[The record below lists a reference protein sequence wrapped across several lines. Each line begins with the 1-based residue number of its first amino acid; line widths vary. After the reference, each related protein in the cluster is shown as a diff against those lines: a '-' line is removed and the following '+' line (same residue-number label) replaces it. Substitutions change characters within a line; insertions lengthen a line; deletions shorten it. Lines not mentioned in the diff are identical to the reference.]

1 MMKTRKLGVLAASA
15 AIVALGIT
23 SCSSNT
29 SSEAGEAQGPLT
41 VSVDGTTSGAAITL
55 GMEQGFFEDEGLE
68 LEITTNGNPPA
79 ASAALQ
85 SNKVDIGSIPLIPG
99 INAQKKGIQVTSIA
113 PVVGYPEDVKEESE
127 FDTYGVYVN
136 SDSGI
141 SSPKDLEGKK
151 VGVNARKAIFEAF
164 VTDEVAKDGGNPENV
179 EWIALDFGSQIESL
193 KSGRVDAITLPM
205 PFTLEAE
212 ANGAEKLWSP
222 GVAFYEGGMTST
234 WMVGPEMS
242 KDNET
247 IAKFQRAVMKS
258 NAYANEHR
266 DEAIATAAEL
276 TGIEEKLIV
285 DSGKFTYFPTVM
297 DSSDISRISEKL
309 VGIGFLDSPLQ
320 VTDKIAVP
328 LP

>member
-1 MMKTRKLGVLAASA
+1 MKSTKIGVLLATAAIFALGV
-15 AIVALGIT
+15 T
-23 SCSSNT
+23 SCSSGESAT
-29 SSEAGEAQGPLT
+29 SDGSKDTLK
-41 VSVDGTTSGAAITL
+41 VSVDGTTSGAAIEL
-55 GMEQGFFEDEGLE
+55 GIAQGFFKDEGLE
-68 LEITTNGNPPA
+68 LEISTNGNPPA

-85 SNKVDIGSIPLIPG
+85 SNQIDFGSIPLIPG
-99 INAQKKGIQVTSIA
+99 INAQKKGIQVTSVA
-113 PVVGYPEDVKEESE
+113 PVVGYPEGVEADSE

-136 SDSGI
+136 PDSGI

-179 EWIALDFGSQIESL
+179 DWIALDFGSQIESL

-212 ANGAEKLWSP
+212 SNGAKKLWSP
-222 GVAFYEGGMTST
+222 GVAFYESGMTST

-242 KDNET
+242 KDNDT
-247 IAKFQRAVMKS
+247 IAKFQRAVVKS
-258 NAYANEHR
+258 NDYANEHR
-266 DEAIATAAEL
+266 ADAVAAAAEL
-276 TGIEEKLIV
+276 TGIDAKVIT

-297 DSSDISRISEKL
+297 DTSDISRISEKL
-309 VGIGFLDSPLQ
+309 VKIGFLDSPLE
-320 VTDKIAVP
+320 VTDTTAIP